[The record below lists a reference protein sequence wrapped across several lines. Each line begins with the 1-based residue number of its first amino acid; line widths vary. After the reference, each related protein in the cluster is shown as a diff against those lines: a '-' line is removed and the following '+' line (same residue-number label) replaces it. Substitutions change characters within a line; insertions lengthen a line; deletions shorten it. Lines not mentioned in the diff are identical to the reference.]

1 VSCSRYV
8 YSMWC
13 PIQGMCILCGV
24 PSKVCVFYVV
34 SHSMY
39 VYCMWC
45 PVQGMCILCGV
56 PFKVCVL
63 NVVSNVC
70 GILFKVCVFYVVSN
84 VCALYVVSRSR
95 YVYFIWCTVQ
105 GMCILFGLNR
115 NMLPKIKM
123 LLGFNITL
131 IFSSSL

>member
-1 VSCSRYV
+1 
-8 YSMWC
+8 
-13 PIQGMCILCGV
+13 
-24 PSKVCVFYVV
+24 VV

-70 GILFKVCVFYVVSN
+70 GILFMVFIFLLRPN
-84 VCALYVVSRSR
+84 K
-95 YVYFIWCTVQ
+95 IHIPWTVHH
-105 GMCILFGLNR
+105 
-115 NMLPKIKM
+115 IKYTY
-123 LLGFNITL
+123 LERETTYNAHTL
-131 IFSSSL
+131 DTT